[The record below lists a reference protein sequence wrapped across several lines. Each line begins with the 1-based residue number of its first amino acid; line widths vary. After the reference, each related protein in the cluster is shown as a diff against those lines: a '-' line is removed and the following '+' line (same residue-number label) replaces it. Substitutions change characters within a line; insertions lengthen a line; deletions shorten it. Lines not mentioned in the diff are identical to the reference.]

1 MKTEAT
7 LPGNKLSTQTC
18 VQSLAKGVTGKPF
31 SIPGHQG
38 QDGSTPPPGSV
49 PRPLSQAI
57 VGSSL
62 PSLSLN
68 LNQSFTPFNQ
78 VLTGPPPAAHL
89 LPPTSPLAPASLLP
103 PDRFPTHPRTRQ
115 RVPRSP
121 QRSRH
126 CAPRQGC
133 GSERDGKAQALLRT
147 LRPGEEKDQ
156 KARTRPQPEGKAAK
170 VTKQTAGRR
179 GIGRVMD
186 GEVCLRLWSGKACGG
201 RSSASWIAG
210 RAGEKGSGRLS
221 GEEPSAVR
229 QAGEGFLCSSDRRK
243 VWMWLGT

>member
-1 MKTEAT
+1 MFSLWPRESQESPFPSQVTKVRTAA
-7 LPGNKLSTQTC
+7 LP
-18 VQSLAKGVTGKPF
+18 A
-31 SIPGHQG
+31 
-38 QDGSTPPPGSV
+38 PGSV
-49 PRPLSQAI
+49 LSQAI

-78 VLTGPPPAAHL
+78 MLTGPPPAAHL

-221 GEEPSAVR
+221 GEEPERCPPGWGRVPML
-229 QAGEGFLCSSDRRK
+229 Q
-243 VWMWLGT
+243 

>member
-1 MKTEAT
+1 MF
-7 LPGNKLSTQTC
+7 
-18 VQSLAKGVTGKPF
+18 SLWPRESQESPFPSQVTKVR
-31 SIPGHQG
+31 
-38 QDGSTPPPGSV
+38 TAAPPAPGSA
-49 PRPLSQAI
+49 LSQAI

-147 LRPGEEKDQ
+147 LRPGEKDQ

-221 GEEPSAVR
+221 GEEPERCPPGWGRVPML
-229 QAGEGFLCSSDRRK
+229 Q
-243 VWMWLGT
+243 